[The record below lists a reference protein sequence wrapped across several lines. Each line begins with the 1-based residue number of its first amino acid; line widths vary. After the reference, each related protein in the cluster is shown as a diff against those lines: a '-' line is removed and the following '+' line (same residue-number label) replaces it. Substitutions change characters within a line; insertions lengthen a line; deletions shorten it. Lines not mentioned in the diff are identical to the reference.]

1 MVEKIID
8 FENGNMTEE
17 EIIEFFQSIIDLG
30 LVWDLQG
37 FYGRMASNLI
47 EEGLC
52 TPQKDIYW
60 R

>member
-1 MVEKIID
+1 MIEKIID

-17 EIIEFFQSIIDLG
+17 ETIDFFQNIIDSG
-30 LVWDLQG
+30 LVWELQG

-47 EEGLC
+47 EEGVC
-52 TPQKDIYW
+52 TPQTETYW